1 MRLIFAMAIVSL
13 RFGALPLSAGPA
25 ADMARAIRETGF
37 DRDECYRVRDI
48 SLVREDIR
56 IYLTAGHLIFSKP
69 VGGRRIAALFSADV
83 EGGDGEVILLPPDR
97 AERRS
102 LAAYIGSPNLDDHI
116 RAGLLLFTGDV
127 YEQLIAQ
134 MGNNPANRKAPE
146 MAPVLDEQWGPV
158 LRNLGTSYQVRLTLD
173 LMAGAARTDRM
184 FAGMFRSTKL

>member
-13 RFGALPLSAGPA
+13 PFGALPLSAGSA

-102 LAAYIGSPNLDDHI
+102 LAAYTSSPNLDEHF
-116 RAGLLLFTGDV
+116 RAGLFLFTGDD
-127 YEQLIAQ
+127 YERIRKQLAD
-134 MGNNPANRKAPE
+134 NDFNKKTP
-146 MAPVLDEQWGPV
+146 
-158 LRNLGTSYQVRLTLD
+158 
-173 LMAGAARTDRM
+173 
-184 FAGMFRSTKL
+184 